1 MEMISKNVKCKWMI
15 LPLKGGGPGGFR
27 APVYVALSMNGSESE
42 NENGNSKI
50 SN

>member
-1 MEMISKNVKCKWMI
+1 MSVLIAKS
-15 LPLKGGGPGGFR
+15 PTGPGGFR

-42 NENGNSKI
+42 NENGNGKI